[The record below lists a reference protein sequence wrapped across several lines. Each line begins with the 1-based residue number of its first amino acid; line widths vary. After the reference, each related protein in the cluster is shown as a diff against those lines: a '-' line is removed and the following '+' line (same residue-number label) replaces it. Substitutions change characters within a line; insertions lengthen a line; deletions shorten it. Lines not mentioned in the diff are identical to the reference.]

1 MIALPMHL
9 HNYSLMII
17 DIYYK
22 KKCKMLK
29 RPVFFMILF
38 KYPGILCALLYIIL
52 HLSTYYVNYGF
63 EYYHY

>member
-22 KKCKMLK
+22 KNVKCYKGL
-29 RPVFFMILF
+29 FFMILF

-52 HLSTYYVNYGF
+52 QIMKNIM
-63 EYYHY
+63 

>member
-22 KKCKMLK
+22 KKEMQNTIKAYFSWFYLN
-29 RPVFFMILF
+29 I
-38 KYPGILCALLYIIL
+38 PG
-52 HLSTYYVNYGF
+52 YYVL
-63 EYYHY
+63 YYILYYIYQNIM